1 MPLAQDGKF
10 ILEELPPKTI
20 EIVELEFS
28 EGERKVRPLLFGWN
42 VIQLFFFTTHKI
54 YDDLAAR
61 VEKTIGDI
69 VSRGL
74 EDK

>member
-42 VIQLFFFTTHKI
+42 VIQLFFLRPIRYMMTW
-54 YDDLAAR
+54 R
-61 VEKTIGDI
+61 RE
-69 VSRGL
+69 
-74 EDK
+74 